1 MKRGSRRPAP
11 QTELLDPQLFP
22 VAEPPRSYGPR
33 AVMAAAMSL
42 SVPQIPGASP
52 ESAMSVEQLTQQAR
66 DVIEGAFTRI
76 WIRGEISDFK
86 SHRNGHWYFCLRGA
100 AAQIKCV
107 MWSREQR
114 GVPAT
119 PEDGMQVVVLGQLT
133 VYPAQG
139 SLQCA
144 IFAIDAVGDGLWRK
158 ALVEATARLRADGL
172 LEPSRKRALPRLP
185 RRVAVITSPDGAAL
199 RDIIAV
205 MRRRCP
211 TVELVL
217 IPAKVQGDGAPAD
230 LARAIECVARWG
242 QVDTVIIGRGGGA
255 REDLWAFNSE
265 AVARALAACAI
276 PTISAVGHEVDVTL
290 CDLVA
295 DHRAA
300 TPSAAAE
307 AAVPVLAEARA
318 EAAAMLLALRE
329 ALVRQVQRRRD
340 RVKRAAH
347 DLHVGVTRGA
357 ERRGARMTAIAGKL
371 HALSPLATLARGY
384 SVARDETGAT
394 LASATDFAPGV
405 DFDLLLRD
413 GTVRATTRSVHEAA
427 RRTDEQT

>member
-11 QTELLDPQLFP
+11 QTELLEPQLFP
-22 VAEPPRSYGPR
+22 VAEPPRAYGPR
-33 AVMAAAMSL
+33 SIMAAAMSL
-42 SVPQIPGASP
+42 AVPQIPGTSP
-52 ESAMSVEQLTQQAR
+52 ESAVSVELLTQQAK
-66 DVIEGAFTRI
+66 DVIEGAFPRI
-76 WIRGEISDFK
+76 WIRGEMSDFK
-86 SHRNGHWYFCLRGA
+86 PHRNGHWYFCLRGA
-100 AAQIKCV
+100 SAQIKCV
-107 MWSREQR
+107 MWSRDQR
-114 GVPAT
+114 GVPTA
-119 PEDGMQVVVLGQLT
+119 PEDGMQVVALGQPT

-139 SLQCA
+139 SLQCT
-144 IFAIDAVGDGLWRK
+144 IYAIDAVGDGLWRK
-158 ALVEATARLRADGL
+158 ALDEATARLRADGL
-172 LEPSRKRALPRLP
+172 LEPSRKRALPRFP

-211 TVELVL
+211 TVEIVLV
-217 IPAKVQGDGAPAD
+217 PAKVQGDGAPAD
-230 LARAIECVARWG
+230 LARAIDCVARWG
-242 QVDTVIIGRGGGA
+242 HADTVIIGRGGGA

-265 AVARALAACAI
+265 IVARSLAACAI
-276 PTISAVGHEVDVTL
+276 PTISAVGHEVDITL

-340 RVKRAAH
+340 RVERAAH
-347 DLHVGVTRGA
+347 DLHVGVTRTT
-357 ERRGARMTAIAGKL
+357 ERRSARMTAIAGKL

-384 SVARDETGAT
+384 AVARDASGAT
-394 LASATDFAPGV
+394 LASTSDFVPGV

-413 GTVRATTRSVHEAA
+413 GTVRATTRSVLDAA
-427 RRTDEQT
+427 PAAEERT

>member
-211 TVELVL
+211 TVEIVL

-242 QVDTVIIGRGGGA
+242 EVDTVIIGRGGGA

-265 AVARALAACAI
+265 VVARALAACAI

>member
-11 QTELLDPQLFP
+11 QAELLEPQLFP
-22 VAEPPRSYGPR
+22 VAEPPRSYGQR
-33 AVMAAAMSL
+33 AMMAAMSL
-42 SVPQIPGASP
+42 SVPQVPGASP
-52 ESAMSVEQLTQQAR
+52 ESAMSVELLTQQAK
-66 DVIEGAFTRI
+66 DVVEGAFPRL

-86 SHRNGHWYFCLRGA
+86 SHRNGHWYFCLRGTT
-100 AAQIKCV
+100 AQIKCV
-107 MWSREQR
+107 MFSRDQR
-114 GVPAT
+114 GVPTA
-119 PEDGMQVVVLGQLT
+119 PADGMQVVALGQPT

-139 SLQCA
+139 SLQCT

-158 ALVEATARLRADGL
+158 ALEEATARLRADGL
-172 LEPSRKRALPRLP
+172 LEPSRKRVLPRLP

-205 MRRRCP
+205 MQRRCP
-211 TVELVL
+211 TVEIVL

-230 LARAIECVARWG
+230 LTRAIDSVTRWG

-265 AVARALAACAI
+265 PVARALAACAI
-276 PTISAVGHEVDVTL
+276 PTISAVGHEVDITL

-307 AAVPVLAEARA
+307 AAVPVLSEARA
-318 EAAAMLLALRE
+318 EAAAMLIALRE

-340 RVKRAAH
+340 RVGRAAH
-347 DLHVGVTRGA
+347 DLRIGVSRAA

-384 SVARDETGAT
+384 AVARDDSGAT
-394 LASATDFAPGV
+394 LASIADFAPDV

-413 GTVRATTRSVHEAA
+413 GIVRATMRSA
-427 RRTDEQT
+427 RKTDQGR

>member
-1 MKRGSRRPAP
+1 MKRGSRRPTP
-11 QTELLDPQLFP
+11 QAELLEPQLFP
-22 VAEPPRSYGPR
+22 VAEPPRSYGQR
-33 AVMAAAMSL
+33 GIMAAMSL
-42 SVPQIPGASP
+42 AVPQVPGASP
-52 ESAMSVEQLTQQAR
+52 ESAMSVELLTQQAK
-66 DVIEGAFTRI
+66 VVVEGAFPRL

-86 SHRNGHWYFCLRGA
+86 SHRSGHWYFCLRGTT
-100 AAQIKCV
+100 AQIKCV
-107 MWSREQR
+107 MWSRDQR
-114 GVPAT
+114 GVPTA
-119 PEDGMQVVVLGQLT
+119 PEDGMQVVAFGQPT

-139 SLQCA
+139 ALQCT
-144 IFAIDAVGDGLWRK
+144 ITAIDAVGDGLWRK
-158 ALVEATARLRADGL
+158 AFEEATARLRADGL
-172 LEPSRKRALPRLP
+172 LEPSRKRVLPRLP

-211 TVELVL
+211 TVEIVL

-230 LARAIECVARWG
+230 LARAIDSVTRWG

-265 AVARALAACAI
+265 PVARALAACAI

-307 AAVPVLAEARA
+307 AAVPVLAEVRA
-318 EAAAMLLALRE
+318 EAAAMLIALRE

-340 RVKRAAH
+340 RVGRAAH
-347 DLHVGVTRGA
+347 DLRVGVSRAA
-357 ERRGARMTAIAGKL
+357 ERRSARLTAIAGKL

-384 SVARDETGAT
+384 AVARDDAGAT
-394 LASATDFAPGV
+394 LGSISDFVPAL

-413 GTVRATTRSVHEAA
+413 GIVRATARSIRNA
-427 RRTDEQT
+427 DEGK

>member
-11 QTELLDPQLFP
+11 KTEPLDLQLFP
-22 VAEPPRSYGPR
+22 VSEPQQSYGPR
-33 AVMAAAMSL
+33 AVAVAAAA
-42 SVPQIPGASP
+42 VAAPQIPGASP
-52 ESAMSVEQLTQQAR
+52 ESAISVELLTQQAKMI
-66 DVIEGAFTRI
+66 IEGAFPKI

-86 SHRNGHWYFCLRGA
+86 TYRSGHWYFCLRGA
-100 AAQIKCV
+100 TAQLKCV
-107 MWSREQR
+107 MWLRDQR
-114 GVPAT
+114 GVPAV
-119 PEDGMQVVVLGQLT
+119 PEDGMQVVVLGQPT

-139 SLQCA
+139 TFQCTITA
-144 IFAIDAVGDGLWRK
+144 LDAVGDGLWRK
-158 ALVEATARLRADGL
+158 ALEEATSRLRADGL
-172 LEPSRKRALPRLP
+172 LEPSRKRAIPRFP
-185 RRVAVITSPDGAAL
+185 RRVAVITSPDGAAF

-205 MRRRCP
+205 MQRRCP
-211 TVELVL
+211 TVEIVLV
-217 IPAKVQGDGAPAD
+217 PAKVQGDGAPAD
-230 LARAIECVARWG
+230 LARAIACVTRWG
-242 QVDTVIIGRGGGA
+242 DVDTVIIGRGGGA

-265 AVARALAACAI
+265 AVARALASCSI

-318 EAAAMLLALRE
+318 EAASMLLALRE

-340 RVKRAAH
+340 RVERVAR
-347 DLHVGVTRGA
+347 DLRLGVARGA
-357 ERRGARMTAIAGKL
+357 ERRSARVRAIAGRL

-384 SVARDETGAT
+384 AVARDESGAT
-394 LASATDFAPGV
+394 LGSTSDFAPAR

-413 GTVRATTRSVHEAA
+413 GSVRATTRSVHPAPGAA
-427 RRTDEQT
+427 DENK

>member
-11 QTELLDPQLFP
+11 QTELLEPQLFP
-22 VAEPPRSYGPR
+22 VAEPPRAYGPR
-33 AVMAAAMSL
+33 SIMAAAMSL
-42 SVPQIPGASP
+42 AVPQIPGTSP
-52 ESAMSVEQLTQQAR
+52 ESAISVELLTQQAK
-66 DVIEGAFTRI
+66 DVIEGAFPRI
-76 WIRGEISDFK
+76 WIRGEMSDFK
-86 SHRNGHWYFCLRGA
+86 PHRNGHWYFCLRGA
-100 AAQIKCV
+100 SAQIKCV
-107 MWSREQR
+107 MWSRDQR
-114 GVPAT
+114 GVPTA
-119 PEDGMQVVVLGQLT
+119 PEDGMQVVALGQPT

-139 SLQCA
+139 SLQCT
-144 IFAIDAVGDGLWRK
+144 IYAIDAVGDGLWRK
-158 ALVEATARLRADGL
+158 ALDEATARLRADGL
-172 LEPSRKRALPRLP
+172 LEPSRKRALPRFP

-211 TVELVL
+211 TVEIVLV
-217 IPAKVQGDGAPAD
+217 PAKVQGDGAPAD
-230 LARAIECVARWG
+230 LARAIDCVARWG
-242 QVDTVIIGRGGGA
+242 HADTVIIGRGGGA

-265 AVARALAACAI
+265 IVARSLAACAI
-276 PTISAVGHEVDVTL
+276 PTISAVGHEVDITL

-340 RVKRAAH
+340 RVERAAH
-347 DLHVGVTRGA
+347 DLHVGVTRTT

-384 SVARDETGAT
+384 AVARDASGAT
-394 LASATDFAPGV
+394 LASTSDFVPGV

-413 GTVRATTRSVHEAA
+413 GTIRATTQSVLDAA
-427 RRTDEQT
+427 PAAEERT

>member
-11 QTELLDPQLFP
+11 QTELLQPQLFP
-22 VAEPPRSYGPR
+22 VAEPPRAYGPR
-33 AVMAAAMSL
+33 AIMAAAMSL
-42 SVPQIPGASP
+42 AVPQIPGTSP
-52 ESAMSVEQLTQQAR
+52 ESAISVELLTQQAK
-66 DVIEGAFTRI
+66 DVIEGAFPRI

-86 SHRNGHWYFCLRGA
+86 SYRSGHWYFCLRGA
-100 AAQIKCV
+100 SAQIKCV
-107 MWSREQR
+107 MWSRDQR
-114 GVPAT
+114 GVPAA
-119 PEDGMQVVVLGQLT
+119 PEDGMQVVALGQPT

-139 SLQCA
+139 SLQCT

-158 ALVEATARLRADGL
+158 ALDEATARLRADGL
-172 LEPSRKRALPRLP
+172 LEPSRKRALPRFP

-211 TVELVL
+211 TVEIVL

-230 LARAIECVARWG
+230 LARAIECLARWG
-242 QVDTVIIGRGGGA
+242 HADTVIIGRGGGA

-265 AVARALAACAI
+265 IVARALAACAI
-276 PTISAVGHEVDVTL
+276 PTISAVGHEVDITL

-340 RVKRAAH
+340 RVERAAH
-347 DLHVGVTRGA
+347 DLHVGVTRAA

-384 SVARDETGAT
+384 AVARDASGAT
-394 LASATDFAPGV
+394 LASTSEFTPGI

-413 GTVRATTRSVHEAA
+413 GTVRATTRSVSETP
-427 RRTDEQT
+427 RIGEKQT

>member
-211 TVELVL
+211 TVEIVL

-340 RVKRAAH
+340 RVERAAH

>member
-11 QTELLDPQLFP
+11 QTELLEPQLFP
-22 VAEPPRSYGPR
+22 VAEPPRAYGPR
-33 AVMAAAMSL
+33 SIMAAAMSL
-42 SVPQIPGASP
+42 AVPQIPGTSP
-52 ESAMSVEQLTQQAR
+52 ESAISVELLTQQAK
-66 DVIEGAFTRI
+66 DVIEGAFPRI
-76 WIRGEISDFK
+76 WIRGEMSDFK
-86 SHRNGHWYFCLRGA
+86 PHRNGHWYFCLRGA
-100 AAQIKCV
+100 SAQIKCV
-107 MWSREQR
+107 MWSRDQR
-114 GVPAT
+114 GVPTA
-119 PEDGMQVVVLGQLT
+119 PEDGMQVVALGQPT

-139 SLQCA
+139 SLQCT
-144 IFAIDAVGDGLWRK
+144 IYAIDAVGDGLWRK
-158 ALVEATARLRADGL
+158 ALDEATARLRADGL
-172 LEPSRKRALPRLP
+172 LEPSRKRALPRFP

-211 TVELVL
+211 TVEIVL

-230 LARAIECVARWG
+230 LARAIDCVARWG
-242 QVDTVIIGRGGGA
+242 HADTVIIGRGGGA

-265 AVARALAACAI
+265 IVARSLAACAI
-276 PTISAVGHEVDVTL
+276 PTISAVGHEVDITL

-340 RVKRAAH
+340 RVERAAH
-347 DLHVGVTRGA
+347 DLHVGVTRTT
-357 ERRGARMTAIAGKL
+357 ERRSARMTAIAGKL

-384 SVARDETGAT
+384 AVARDASGAT
-394 LASATDFAPGV
+394 LASTSDFVPGV

-413 GTVRATTRSVHEAA
+413 GTVRATTRSVLDAA
-427 RRTDEQT
+427 PAAEERT

>member
-11 QTELLDPQLFP
+11 QTELLEPQLFP
-22 VAEPPRSYGPR
+22 VAEPPRAYGPR
-33 AVMAAAMSL
+33 SIMAAAMSL
-42 SVPQIPGASP
+42 AVPQIPGTSP
-52 ESAMSVEQLTQQAR
+52 ESAVSVELLTQQAK
-66 DVIEGAFTRI
+66 DVIEGAFPRI
-76 WIRGEISDFK
+76 WIRGEMSDFK
-86 SHRNGHWYFCLRGA
+86 PHRNGHWYFCLRGA
-100 AAQIKCV
+100 SAQIKCV
-107 MWSREQR
+107 MWSRDQR
-114 GVPAT
+114 GVPTA
-119 PEDGMQVVVLGQLT
+119 PEDGMQVVALGQPT

-139 SLQCA
+139 ALQCT
-144 IFAIDAVGDGLWRK
+144 IYAIDAVGDGLWRK
-158 ALVEATARLRADGL
+158 ALDEATARLRADGL
-172 LEPSRKRALPRLP
+172 LEPSRKRALPRFP

-211 TVELVL
+211 TVEIVLV
-217 IPAKVQGDGAPAD
+217 PAKVQGDGAPAD
-230 LARAIECVARWG
+230 LARAIDCVARWG
-242 QVDTVIIGRGGGA
+242 HADTVIIGRGGGA

-265 AVARALAACAI
+265 IVARSLAACAI
-276 PTISAVGHEVDVTL
+276 PTISAVGHEVDITL

-340 RVKRAAH
+340 RVERAAH
-347 DLHVGVTRGA
+347 DLHVGVTRTT
-357 ERRGARMTAIAGKL
+357 ERRSARMTAIAGKL

-384 SVARDETGAT
+384 AVARDASGAT
-394 LASATDFAPGV
+394 LASTSDFVPGV

-413 GTVRATTRSVHEAA
+413 GTVRATTRSVLDAA
-427 RRTDEQT
+427 PAAEERT

>member
-11 QTELLDPQLFP
+11 QTELLQPQLFP
-22 VAEPPRSYGPR
+22 VAEPPRAYGPR
-33 AVMAAAMSL
+33 AIMAAAMSL
-42 SVPQIPGASP
+42 AVPQIPGTSP
-52 ESAMSVEQLTQQAR
+52 ESAISVELLTQQAK
-66 DVIEGAFTRI
+66 DVIEGAFPRI

-86 SHRNGHWYFCLRGA
+86 SYRSGHWYFCLRGA
-100 AAQIKCV
+100 SAQIKCV
-107 MWSREQR
+107 MWSRDQR
-114 GVPAT
+114 GVPAA
-119 PEDGMQVVVLGQLT
+119 PEDGMQVVALGQPT

-139 SLQCA
+139 SLQCT

-158 ALVEATARLRADGL
+158 ALDEATARLRADGL
-172 LEPSRKRALPRLP
+172 LEPSRKRALPRFP

-211 TVELVL
+211 TVEIVL

-230 LARAIECVARWG
+230 LARAIECLARWG
-242 QVDTVIIGRGGGA
+242 HADTVIIGRGGGA

-265 AVARALAACAI
+265 IVARALAACAI
-276 PTISAVGHEVDVTL
+276 PTISAVGHEVDITL

-340 RVKRAAH
+340 RVERAAH
-347 DLHVGVTRGA
+347 DLHVGVTRA
-357 ERRGARMTAIAGKL
+357 VERRGARMTAIAGKL

-384 SVARDETGAT
+384 AVARDASGAT
-394 LASATDFAPGV
+394 LASTSEFTPGI

-413 GTVRATTRSVHEAA
+413 GTVRATTRSVSETP
-427 RRTDEQT
+427 RIGEKQT

>member
-11 QTELLDPQLFP
+11 QTELLEPQLFP
-22 VAEPPRSYGPR
+22 VAEPPRAYGPR
-33 AVMAAAMSL
+33 SIMAAAMSL
-42 SVPQIPGASP
+42 AVPQIPGTSP
-52 ESAMSVEQLTQQAR
+52 ESAVSVELLTQQAK
-66 DVIEGAFTRI
+66 DVIEGAFPRI
-76 WIRGEISDFK
+76 WIRGEMSDFK
-86 SHRNGHWYFCLRGA
+86 PHRNGHWYFCLRGA
-100 AAQIKCV
+100 SAQIKCV
-107 MWSREQR
+107 MWSRDQR
-114 GVPAT
+114 GVPTA
-119 PEDGMQVVVLGQLT
+119 PEDGMQVVALGQPT

-139 SLQCA
+139 SLQCT
-144 IFAIDAVGDGLWRK
+144 IYAIDAVGDGLWRK
-158 ALVEATARLRADGL
+158 ALDEATARLRADGL
-172 LEPSRKRALPRLP
+172 LEPSRKRALPRFP

-211 TVELVL
+211 TVEIVLV
-217 IPAKVQGDGAPAD
+217 PAKVQGDGAPAD
-230 LARAIECVARWG
+230 LARAIDCVARWG
-242 QVDTVIIGRGGGA
+242 HADTVIIGRGGGA

-265 AVARALAACAI
+265 IVARSLAACAI
-276 PTISAVGHEVDVTL
+276 PTISAVGHEVDITL

-307 AAVPVLAEARA
+307 AAVPVLTEARA

-340 RVKRAAH
+340 RVERAAH
-347 DLHVGVTRGA
+347 DLRVGVTRTT

-384 SVARDETGAT
+384 AVARDASGAT
-394 LASATDFAPGV
+394 LASTSDFVPGV

-413 GTVRATTRSVHEAA
+413 GTIRATTRSVHAA
-427 RRTDEQT
+427 PRTTEERP

>member
-11 QTELLDPQLFP
+11 QTELLEPQLFP
-22 VAEPPRSYGPR
+22 VAEPPRAYGPR
-33 AVMAAAMSL
+33 SIMAAAMSL
-42 SVPQIPGASP
+42 AVPQIPGTSP
-52 ESAMSVEQLTQQAR
+52 ESAVSVELLTQQAK
-66 DVIEGAFTRI
+66 DVIEGAFPRI
-76 WIRGEISDFK
+76 WIRGEMSDFK
-86 SHRNGHWYFCLRGA
+86 PHRNGHWYFCLRGA
-100 AAQIKCV
+100 SAQIKCV
-107 MWSREQR
+107 MWSRDQR
-114 GVPAT
+114 GVPTA
-119 PEDGMQVVVLGQLT
+119 PEDGMQVVALGQPT

-139 SLQCA
+139 SLQCT
-144 IFAIDAVGDGLWRK
+144 IYAIDAVGDGLWRK
-158 ALVEATARLRADGL
+158 ALDEATARLRADGL
-172 LEPSRKRALPRLP
+172 LEPSRKRALPRFP

-211 TVELVL
+211 TVEIVL

-230 LARAIECVARWG
+230 LARAIDCVARWG
-242 QVDTVIIGRGGGA
+242 HADTVIIGRGGGA

-265 AVARALAACAI
+265 IVARSLAACAI
-276 PTISAVGHEVDVTL
+276 PTISAVGHEVDITL

-340 RVKRAAH
+340 RVERAAH
-347 DLHVGVTRGA
+347 DLRVGVTRTT

-384 SVARDETGAT
+384 AVARDASGAT
-394 LASATDFAPGV
+394 LASTSDFVPGV

-413 GTVRATTRSVHEAA
+413 GTIRATTQSVLDAA
-427 RRTDEQT
+427 PAAEERT

>member
-1 MKRGSRRPAP
+1 MKRGSRGPAP
-11 QTELLDPQLFP
+11 QTELLEPQLFP
-22 VAEPPRSYGPR
+22 VAEPPRAYGPR
-33 AVMAAAMSL
+33 SIMAAAMSL

-52 ESAMSVEQLTQQAR
+52 ESAISVELLTQQAR
-66 DVIEGAFTRI
+66 DVIEGAFARL

-100 AAQIKCV
+100 SAQVKCV
-107 MWSREQR
+107 MWARDQR
-114 GVPAT
+114 GVPAA
-119 PEDGMQVVVLGQLT
+119 PEDGMQVVALGQPT

-139 SLQCA
+139 SLQCV
-144 IFAIDAVGDGLWRK
+144 ITAIDAVGDGLWRK
-158 ALVEATARLRADGL
+158 ALDEATARLRADGL
-172 LEPSRKRALPRLP
+172 LEPSRKRALPRFP

-211 TVELVL
+211 TVEIVL

-230 LARAIECVARWG
+230 LARAIGCVARWG

-265 AVARALAACAI
+265 AVARALAACII
-276 PTISAVGHEVDVTL
+276 PTISAVGHEVDITL

-307 AAVPVLAEARA
+307 AAVPVLAEVKA

-340 RVKRAAH
+340 RVERAAH
-347 DLHVGVTRGA
+347 DLHVGVTRTA
-357 ERRGARMTAIAGKL
+357 ERRSARMTAIAGKL

-384 SVARDETGAT
+384 SVARDSAGAT
-394 LASATDFAPGV
+394 LASASDFAPGV

-413 GTVRATTRSVHEAA
+413 GTVRATTRAVHESP
-427 RRTDEQT
+427 RTTDEQT